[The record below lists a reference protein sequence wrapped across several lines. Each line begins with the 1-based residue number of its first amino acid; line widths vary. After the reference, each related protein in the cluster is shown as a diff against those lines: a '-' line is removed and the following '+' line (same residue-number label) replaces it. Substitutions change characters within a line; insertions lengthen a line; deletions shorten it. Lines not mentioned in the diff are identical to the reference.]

1 MDSAPKDFYFDRE
14 CSVLSC
20 YKKSVLN
27 LFWMCLL
34 FSWCNTSG
42 RWTCNLLCHYPG
54 GPQTYS
60 CWIGVS
66 SYADSDLAYFGWVQ
80 YGYPNNASLF
90 LVLWLLFEWW
100 FSCFIMVLSWYYGSP
115 PMVGVPSVTP
125 LQFRWIITTKAAIR
139 VETGTFWTG
148 TYVDWI

>member
-14 CSVLSC
+14 CPVLSC

-42 RWTCNLLCHYPG
+42 RWTCNLLCHYPYPG
-54 GPQTYS
+54 SPQTYS

-80 YGYPNNASLF
+80 YGYPDNASLF
-90 LVLWLLFEWW
+90 WCCGYSLNGGFLALIWFCHDTMVACLWLGYLRSRHFN
-100 FSCFIMVLSWYYGSP
+100 FHGL
-115 PMVGVPSVTP
+115 
-125 LQFRWIITTKAAIR
+125 
-139 VETGTFWTG
+139 
-148 TYVDWI
+148 